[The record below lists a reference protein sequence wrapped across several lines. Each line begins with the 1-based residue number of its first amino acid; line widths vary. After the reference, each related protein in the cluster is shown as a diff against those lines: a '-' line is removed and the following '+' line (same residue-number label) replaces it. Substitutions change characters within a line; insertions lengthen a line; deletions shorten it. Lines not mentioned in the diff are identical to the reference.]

1 MLSIFLA
8 LCPNFLCVYVVI
20 QAQKRSFFLAE
31 SSRHKSIVR
40 TIGQKESCR
49 GGRLV
54 TAPWCPFM
62 LQRKSQTTNQP
73 TNNNKKHETSK
84 QQQQP
89 NQRPHILPE
98 TIVHLGAR
106 RRFVVVV
113 LVILSKQTPRGF
125 LLSESTRRTKRN
137 HQRMVDG
144 ET

>member
-1 MLSIFLA
+1 MWLFKH
-8 LCPNFLCVYVVI
+8 
-20 QAQKRSFFLAE
+20 KRGLFFLAE

-106 RRFVVVV
+106 RRHTLFFYLFIFCCCSSCNTFKTDSSRFS
-113 LVILSKQTPRGF
+113 LVGVYTADKEKSPANG
-125 LLSESTRRTKRN
+125 
-137 HQRMVDG
+137 G
-144 ET
+144 W